1 MVNSR
6 LETQRQTIYHYWLN
20 GVQSPK
26 EIHKKTNIPYRTVL
40 DNLKKLRDTGT
51 IEHKKGNGRPTKVTQ
66 NIARAVGQKVRRNS
80 AISTRQLA
88 SAVQKTQNIS
98 ISHVAIWRH
107 MKKKE
112 YESSIPRAT
121 PMLTSRHIELR
132 KAWAQ
137 AHLRDNW
144 ARTIFTDETAFDI
157 FRNKVSRWHKSGKKL
172 IRRLPKSR
180 QKVMAW
186 GVFHE
191 REKHLYFVSQT

>member
-51 IEHKKGNGRPTKVTQ
+51 IEHKKGNGRHTKVTR

-80 AISTRQLA
+80 ARSTRQLA

-107 MKKKE
+107 MKK
-112 YESSIPRAT
+112 
-121 PMLTSRHIELR
+121 
-132 KAWAQ
+132 
-137 AHLRDNW
+137 
-144 ARTIFTDETAFDI
+144 
-157 FRNKVSRWHKSGKKL
+157 RNMRVQYRVQ
-172 IRRLPKSR
+172 R
-180 QKVMAW
+180 QCLLV
-186 GVFHE
+186 GI
-191 REKHLYFVSQT
+191 

>member
-1 MVNSR
+1 
-6 LETQRQTIYHYWLN
+6 
-20 GVQSPK
+20 
-26 EIHKKTNIPYRTVL
+26 
-40 DNLKKLRDTGT
+40 
-51 IEHKKGNGRPTKVTQ
+51 
-66 NIARAVGQKVRRNS
+66 
-80 AISTRQLA
+80 
-88 SAVQKTQNIS
+88 
-98 ISHVAIWRH
+98 
-107 MKKKE
+107 
-112 YESSIPRAT
+112 
-121 PMLTSRHIELR
+121 MLTSQHIELR

-144 ARTIFTDETAFDI
+144 AQTIFTDETAFDL